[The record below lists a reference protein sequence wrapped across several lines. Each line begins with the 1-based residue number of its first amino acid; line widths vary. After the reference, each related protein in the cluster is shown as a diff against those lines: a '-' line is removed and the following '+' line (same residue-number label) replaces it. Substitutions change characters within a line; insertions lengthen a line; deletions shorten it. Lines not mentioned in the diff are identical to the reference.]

1 MSRRERRYYQNAL
14 EYGDTANLPYDN
26 PVKLYLI
33 SKSKKEGY
41 GILYLLLLPFFFSF
55 FFLGKERR
63 KYRLAGRTNFFLVVF
78 SFFLFVLFKTA
89 SSCRKCHSGAARGY
103 DSEGGRRRQ
112 EKRRRVL
119 ERFRRLILRG
129 VRVWHPTICAGLL
142 KTSERFPT
150 GIKYERTEC
159 TDQKNSQDY
168 HQTERVRCDSNSVR
182 DEVRSHFSTR
192 VHHHGI

>member
-41 GILYLLLLPFFFSF
+41 GILYLLLLPFFFF
-55 FFLGKERR
+55 FFFWRNKEESIG
-63 KYRLAGRTNFFLVVF
+63 LLVELT
-78 SFFLFVLFKTA
+78 SSWWCSPFFLFVLFKTA